1 MRSRFALALSL
12 AVMTFACAPA
22 LGDAGDPSSDF
33 SGDATGGAG
42 TQAPAALDSLLA
54 APALDLALLERAV
67 LERNPSLGAMRAAWE
82 GAQASADQVG
92 ALEDPMVDFSTAP
105 RSWGSSAMGSA
116 YMVEIAQRF
125 PIFGQR
131 GLRGRAARG
140 DARAIGED
148 YRGGRLNLVRETRR
162 AYLDYYLVA
171 RNQAVNVDLKDLLTQ
186 FRRTALGKYS
196 AGTVGLDDALQA
208 EVELAMLDHVEVAL
222 VRERRVLAAQ
232 INALLRRASTSPF
245 PEPPAVLPIAP
256 GPPEADSVR
265 SAAFAS
271 RPELRGWDAKQD
283 AREADLS
290 LAQRSRLPEFTFT
303 ARYDRFMNESDWRP
317 QVGVG
322 VNLPI
327 FFGRLGAAE
336 REARAGLEEAN
347 YRRQAAHNQVAYE
360 VESALSQ
367 VQETHHEVEVV
378 EERVVPSTERALTA
392 IRASYENNR
401 ADFLTLLNA
410 ERDLARARLDVY
422 EAKVRYLQA
431 LADLDRAVGVAPTE
445 SSTEVKR

>member
-12 AVMTFACAPA
+12 AVMTLACAPA
-22 LGDAGDPSSDF
+22 LGEPGDPS
-33 SGDATGGAG
+33 GGAG
-42 TQAPAALDSLLA
+42 TQAKAALDSLLA

-82 GAQASADQVG
+82 GAQASAEQAG

-105 RSWGSSAMGSA
+105 RSWNSRAVETA
-116 YMVEIAQRF
+116 YMVQIAQRF

-131 GLRGRAARG
+131 GLRGRAARA
-140 DARAIGED
+140 DARAMGED
-148 YRGGRLNLVRETRR
+148 YRGARLDFVRETRR

-186 FRRTALGKYS
+186 FRRTAVAKYS

-232 INALLRRASTSPF
+232 INALLRRGSASPL
-245 PEPPAVLPIAP
+245 PEPPSALPLGPVPAP
-256 GPPEADSVR
+256 VDSVR

-271 RPELRGWDAKQD
+271 RPELKSWDARHE
-283 AREADLS
+283 ARDADLS
-290 LAQRSRLPEFTFT
+290 LARRSRLPEFTFT
-303 ARYDRFMNESDWRP
+303 ARYDRFMNEPEWRP
-317 QVGVG
+317 QIGAG
-322 VNLPI
+322 LNLPI

-336 REARAGLEEAN
+336 REARAGLEQVN
-347 YRRQAAHNQVAYE
+347 YRRQAAHTQIGYE

-378 EERVVPSTERALTA
+378 EERVVPATERALAA

-401 ADFLTLLNA
+401 ADFLRLLNA
-410 ERDLARARLDVY
+410 ERDLARSRLELY
-422 EAKVRYLQA
+422 EARARYLQA
-431 LADLDRAVGVAPTE
+431 LADLDRAVGKAPAE